1 MSIHF
6 LFSSGAVTRISQP
19 VALWFEI
26 NSELPDCRMLG
37 VNIDAGRT
45 SALTAAAAAAAVW
58 REMSGFTEQGWNFII
73 LGAQRPLS
81 EIG

>member
-1 MSIHF
+1 
-6 LFSSGAVTRISQP
+6 
-19 VALWFEI
+19 
-26 NSELPDCRMLG
+26 MLG

-45 SALTAAAAAAAVW
+45 SALTAAAAAAAAAAAVW

-81 EIG
+81 KIG